1 MAARMK
7 RMTLTYSA
15 KGKQQPPGNTIP
27 NYGLTGILG
36 TGGIKATGL
45 RKKRRNHLLI
55 KPDYKEQ
62 AALEHGDMPINR
74 KAFVSSRTT
83 SGYNISADS
92 RRAITLTST
101 AAIPKRLC
109 LKNSRRYRLTRLR
122 TTAHPIFLLAVMPSR
137 AVCRLFSP
145 HTTRKPRTA
154 VLCCAEES

>member
-1 MAARMK
+1 
-7 RMTLTYSA
+7 MTLAYSG
-15 KGKQQPPGNTIP
+15 KGKQKTPGNTIP
-27 NYGLTGILG
+27 NQGLTGILG

-45 RKKRRNHLLI
+45 WKKRRDHLLI

-62 AALEHGDMPINR
+62 AALEHGDKPINR
-74 KAFVSSRTT
+74 KAFVSSRTI
-83 SGYNISADS
+83 SGYIISAAS
-92 RRAITLTST
+92 LRAITLTST

-122 TTAHPIFLLAVMPSR
+122 TTEHPIFLLAVIPSL
-137 AVCRLFSP
+137 AVWRLFSR